1 MLNTTSDKGGASQQR
16 SLNSV
21 QARLHLA
28 SKIFR
33 FFTHLRGRK
42 GVDAEGFQILS
53 AFILAGLAELQ
64 RQQTKHF
71 SQDTFVAS
79 LTATALSEMTGI
91 PRQTVRRKLER
102 MEKAGLV
109 ARQED
114 GGYTMTTYHPDL
126 DLIHVIQTSLEA
138 SQGLSAVTLTA

>member
-1 MLNTTSDKGGASQQR
+1 MLNTTLDKGAVAIQKN
-16 SLNSV
+16 LNLV
-21 QARLHLA
+21 QTRLHLA

-33 FFTHLRGRK
+33 FFTHLRGRR

-53 AFILAGLAELQ
+53 AFVLAGLAELQ
-64 RQQTKHF
+64 RQQTKQF
-71 SQDTFVAS
+71 SQEAFAAS

-102 MEKAGLV
+102 MEKLGLV
-109 ARQED
+109 SRQED
-114 GGYTMTTYHPDL
+114 SAYVMSTYHPDL

-138 SQGLSAVTLTA
+138 SSGLTPVTLTA